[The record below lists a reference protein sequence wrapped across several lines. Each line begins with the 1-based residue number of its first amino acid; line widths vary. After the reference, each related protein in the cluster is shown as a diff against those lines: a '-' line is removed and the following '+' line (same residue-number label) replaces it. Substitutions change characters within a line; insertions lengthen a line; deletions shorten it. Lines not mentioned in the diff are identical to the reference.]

1 MWGNLKCTNLHVIG
15 ITEGGE
21 REKES
26 KNVIEEVMAENFPNL
41 KKETDIQARE
51 TQRVPNEINIL

>member
-1 MWGNLKCTNLHVIG
+1 MWGNIKCTNLHVIG

-41 KKETDIQARE
+41 KKETDIQ
-51 TQRVPNEINIL
+51 I